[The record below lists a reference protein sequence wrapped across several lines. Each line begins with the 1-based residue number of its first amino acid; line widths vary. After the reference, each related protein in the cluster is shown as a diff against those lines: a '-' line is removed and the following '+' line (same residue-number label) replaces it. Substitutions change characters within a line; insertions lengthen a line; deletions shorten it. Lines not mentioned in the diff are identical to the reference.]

1 MLSYVIYWIE
11 SKKKYVLEHA
21 VAVKLTDLE
30 RKGLLPEY
38 SSSEQDKKRKNLL
51 LALIQEL
58 YIVDPRIFFGLKT
71 DLMRTYLGFI
81 DLLLQSEKST
91 EILPIIEKA
100 LPLTDKEKNRIKQL
114 VTRAA
119 NDENTSSEHQK

>member
-1 MLSYVIYWIE
+1 M
-11 SKKKYVLEHA
+11 
-21 VAVKLTDLE
+21 
-30 RKGLLPEY
+30 
-38 SSSEQDKKRKNLL
+38 